1 MALLDVF
8 LQVDLLCRGETALGA
23 FKVLVDPDCLDLLLC
38 FHDGRNLFLSVAVP
52 LVPLELGLKDGG
64 VVAEVAPEVAHGAVA
79 GVHVALEA
87 GLNKGE
93 EDCHSA
99 SKQKGSRSTP

>member
-8 LQVDLLCRGETALGA
+8 LQVDLQCRGETALGA
-23 FKVLVDPDCLDLLLC
+23 LKVPVDLDGLDLLLC

-64 VVAEVAPEVAHGAVA
+64 VVAQLAPEVAHGAVA
-79 GVHVALEA
+79 RVHVALEA
-87 GLNKGE
+87 RLKGKTLIGRP
-93 EDCHSA
+93 HR
-99 SKQKGSRSTP
+99 KGQEVPKI